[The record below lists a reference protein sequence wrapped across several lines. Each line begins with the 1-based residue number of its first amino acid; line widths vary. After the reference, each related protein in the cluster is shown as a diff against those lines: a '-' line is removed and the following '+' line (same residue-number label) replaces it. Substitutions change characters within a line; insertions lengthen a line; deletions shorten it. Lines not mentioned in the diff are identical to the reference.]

1 MKLGIR
7 LSGGREVVARSEVWL
22 AAVVVALPK
31 PIQDRV
37 VDYVTKPGSAH
48 MLLAALVAHLPD
60 WQKNR
65 VFALVATDGVD
76 KYTPGSYIL
85 NAEPEQ
91 LSLFSRSEKR
101 LL

>member
-31 PIQDRV
+31 DVQDKV
-37 VDYVTKPGSAH
+37 IDYVTKPGSAH
-48 MLLAALVAHLPD
+48 MLLAALVAHLPN

-76 KYTPGSYIL
+76 KFTPGSYIL
-85 NAEPEQ
+85 NAEPGQ
-91 LSLFSRSEKR
+91 LSLFDRKAER
-101 LL
+101 